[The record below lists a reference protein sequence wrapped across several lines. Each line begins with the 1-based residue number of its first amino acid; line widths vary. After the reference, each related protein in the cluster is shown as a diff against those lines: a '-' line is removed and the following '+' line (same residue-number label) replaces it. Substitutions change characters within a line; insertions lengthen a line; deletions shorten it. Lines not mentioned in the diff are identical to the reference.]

1 MLYPTFLDALYHKF
15 FLKNL
20 SMNNGFI
27 TLHRKILDWEWY
39 DDLNVTRL
47 FIHCLLR
54 ANHKD
59 NNWRGIFIKRGS
71 FLTSISTLSKETRL
85 STSQIRT
92 AIKKLKS
99 TDEIASQSQAQ
110 YSVITMLR
118 YDHYQAN
125 DKVIDKPVTNQSQTS
140 DKPVTTNNNENNENK
155 KEYIFNF
162 KNEFLSLGVNKE
174 ILSDWLAVRKKKKS
188 SNTKTAFKSLLTEI
202 KKSGLS
208 ASEAIK
214 MSAENSWSGF
224 KSNWVKNQEV
234 TIHGQK
240 DQARYE
246 TTIDRYEKQ
255 SRELQEREATARRNR
270 QNPIPIQNNGEIIRS

>member
-1 MLYPTFLDALYHKF
+1 
-15 FLKNL
+15 
-20 SMNNGFI
+20 MNNGFI

-59 NNWRGIFIKRGS
+59 NNWRGIYIKRGS

-99 TDEIASQSQAQ
+99 TSEIASQSQAQ

-118 YDHYQAN
+118 YDHYQMN

-155 KEYIFNF
+155 KENTFSF

-174 ILSDWLAVRKKKKS
+174 VLADWLAVRKKKKS
-188 SNTKTAFKSLLTEI
+188 SNTKTAFNGLLTQIE
-202 KKSGLS
+202 KSGLS
-208 ASEAIK
+208 VPDAIQI
-214 MSAENSWSGF
+214 SAEKSWAGF
-224 KSNWVKNQEV
+224 NPEWLKSNNDSTQPYDNSFMYDVEFK
-234 TIHGQK
+234 
-240 DQARYE
+240 
-246 TTIDRYEKQ
+246 
-255 SRELQEREATARRNR
+255 
-270 QNPIPIQNNGEIIRS
+270 

>member
-1 MLYPTFLDALYHKF
+1 
-15 FLKNL
+15 
-20 SMNNGFI
+20 MNNGFI

-59 NNWRGIFIKRGS
+59 NNWRGISIKRGS
-71 FLTSISTLSKETRL
+71 FLTSISTLSKETQL
-85 STSQIRT
+85 SISQIRT

-99 TDEIASQSQAQ
+99 TSEIASQSQAQ
-110 YSVITMLR
+110 YSVITMLQ

-125 DKVIDKPVTNQSQTS
+125 DKPIANQSQTN
-140 DKPVTTNNNENNENK
+140 DKLVTTNNNENNENK
-155 KEYIFNF
+155 KENTFNF

-174 ILSDWLAVRKKKKS
+174 VLADWLAVRKNKKS

-240 DQARYE
+240 DQTRFE

-270 QNPIPIQNNGEIIRS
+270 QNPIHLQNNG